1 MIYTPTLRFD
11 FHIEDDL
18 DASTYELKLIL
29 DSDEDRYE
37 GRAIVKGNSA
47 TQVYFD
53 VSQFV
58 KSNTVEAMRISV
70 RALDSEQKDCCMWLY
85 SIVGCSSIYTS
96 DQLTKLISDEREKVR
111 NPDEQ
116 EQDNLFFGR
125 MILAIGII
133 VITAALG
140 LVIILGFTRE
150 ERSGKE
156 RNENLRR

>member
-1 MIYTPTLRFD
+1 
-11 FHIEDDL
+11 
-18 DASTYELKLIL
+18 
-29 DSDEDRYE
+29 
-37 GRAIVKGNSA
+37 
-47 TQVYFD
+47 
-53 VSQFV
+53 
-58 KSNTVEAMRISV
+58 
-70 RALDSEQKDCCMWLY
+70 MWLY